1 MAFSSSTNR
10 PATLALI
17 VLAGITLTATALAQ
31 VGVTPPTDP
40 MAPISTSNPYALTP
54 VDQETA
60 DLGDL
65 NTSNRLIP
73 MDLRQPLDF
82 GRLYEAPD
90 NSGRLMRVSGGL
102 GAVFPRSEYAA
113 SAGFTFPLIPAGT
126 EFFIGP
132 MPITAP
138 STAPTGPD
146 AISNV
151 IDGRLDLAA
160 NGMTTNRVEATDRSA
175 FNRIHASA
183 GPGFTLQELL
193 TGRANDNLAPGEK
206 ALTPS
211 VWSSERY
218 RRGRI
223 AALLERALDHHHGS

>member
-10 PATLALI
+10 PALLALTI
-17 VLAGITLTATALAQ
+17 LAGITLTATALAQ

-40 MAPISTSNPYALTP
+40 MAPISTSDPYALTP
-54 VDQETA
+54 VDQGTA

-73 MDLRQPLDF
+73 IDLRQPLDF
-82 GRLYEAPD
+82 DHLYNAPD
-90 NSGRLMRVSGGL
+90 HSGRLMRVSGGL

-113 SAGFTFPLIPAGT
+113 GAGFTFPLIPAGT

-138 STAPTGPD
+138 ASIPAGPD

-160 NGMTTNRVEATDRSA
+160 VGMTTNRLEATA
-175 FNRIHASA
+175 PAAIKRIHASVS
-183 GPGFTLQELL
+183 PGITLEELL
-193 TGRANDNLAPGEK
+193 TGRANDDLTPEERAP
-206 ALTPS
+206 APS

-223 AALLERALDHHHGS
+223 AALLERALEHHRGS